1 MPNRANIIK
10 SKKSLKWSQF
20 VDEHQEKKLVPDP
33 LETSQYEN
41 KKSYVSKRTMGKKR
55 GTYATIDLGTN
66 NCRLLVAQPTPHSFQ
81 VIENFSRVTRL
92 GEGLIE
98 TEMLSETAIA
108 RTISA
113 LKICANKMEKRPIS
127 QARYVATEACR
138 RAKNSNDFLKLV
150 YQETGLAFEVISAE
164 EESRL
169 AVAGCVPLLNR
180 NIFHTLVFDI
190 GGGSS
195 EISWAK
201 INQKGSVEIEGAVS
215 LPFGVVTVSEAFTG
229 VDLDKN
235 AYHAVWNKTKSIL
248 NDFEEKH
255 QISSLIENGQVQI
268 IGTSGTIT
276 TIGALHLEL
285 PHYNRQAVDG
295 LNLRIE
301 EIHKVQEMIKKMT
314 KIDRI
319 AHPCIGPLRAD
330 LTLAGC
336 AIFEAIC
343 KFWPI
348 EEITVADRG
357 LREGI
362 LLDLMQSNNDRV
374 SSKETCARQIPK

>member
-1 MPNRANIIK
+1 MP
-10 SKKSLKWSQF
+10 SKNYINKNTAKAINWSKIYN
-20 VDEHQEKKLVPDP
+20 EAPEKKLVPDP
-33 LETSQYEN
+33 LEVDEN
-41 KKSYVSKRTMGKKR
+41 KKNYISKRTMARKR
-55 GTYATIDLGTN
+55 GTFATIDLGTN
-66 NCRLLVAQPTPHSFQ
+66 NCRMLIAQPTPHSFQ
-81 VIENFSRVTRL
+81 VVESFARVTRL
-92 GEGLIE
+92 GESIIE
-98 TEMLSETAIA
+98 TEKLSDDAMA
-108 RTISA
+108 RTIKA
-113 LKICANKMEKRPIS
+113 LKICANKMSKRPIS

-138 RAKNSNDFLKLV
+138 RAKNTNDFLNLV
-150 YQETGLAFEVISAE
+150 YKETGLTFEVISAE

-169 AVAGCVPLLNR
+169 AVTGCVPLLNR

-190 GGGSS
+190 GGGST

-201 INQKGSVEIEGAVS
+201 VNPKGKTEIEGAVS

-235 AYHAVWNKTKSIL
+235 AYQAVWNKTKSIL
-248 NDFEEKH
+248 TEFEKKH
-255 QISSLIENGQVQI
+255 QITKLIESSKVQI

-276 TIGALHLEL
+276 TIGAIHLEL
-285 PHYNRQAVDG
+285 PRYNRQAVDG
-295 LNLRIE
+295 MNLRIQ

-357 LREGI
+357 LREGV
-362 LLDLMQSNNDRV
+362 LLDLMQRNSDRV
-374 SSKETCARQIPK
+374 SSKETCARAVR